1 MLGLTPQRKSVRSIR
16 KGLLQQ
22 VGQDT
27 LVGKGLVGIQVSDV
41 VANAVASEENQIDRE
56 VWVVQSLVPDPIQG
70 LSQQKLGG
78 AAHPTAVLVGVL

>member
-1 MLGLTPQRKSVRSIR
+1 MLGMTPQRKSVRSIR

-70 LSQQKLGG
+70 LSQQ
-78 AAHPTAVLVGVL
+78 

>member
-1 MLGLTPQRKSVRSIR
+1 MLGMTPQRKSVRSIR

-70 LSQQKLGG
+70 LIQQKLGG